1 MLIFGGI
8 VFLGLGQLVK
18 GLRVGVLGPLAYL
31 PQGLLV
37 APANEGGR
45 HGLTA
50 HVVFLV
56 NTFREFFTGRYVT
69 FGVANSW
76 MRLRLKLLGGS
87 GFRHKS
93 IGVSRSSFD
102 NIGLYHTGNGLFTVI
117 FLSFL

>member
-37 APANEGGR
+37 APANEGGW

-56 NTFREFFTGRYVT
+56 STVSEFFTGVK
-69 FGVANSW
+69 GPP
-76 MRLRLKLLGGS
+76 
-87 GFRHKS
+87 
-93 IGVSRSSFD
+93 
-102 NIGLYHTGNGLFTVI
+102 TGNR
-117 FLSFL
+117 LSFEHTTSVRYANNGAFFDTLTSKEN